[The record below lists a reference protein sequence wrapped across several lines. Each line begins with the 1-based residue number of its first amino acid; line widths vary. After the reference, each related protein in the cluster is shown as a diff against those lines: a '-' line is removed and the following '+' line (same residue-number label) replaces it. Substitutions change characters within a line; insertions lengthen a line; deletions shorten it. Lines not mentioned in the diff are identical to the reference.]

1 MPGRETY
8 VGAARSFADLVAR
21 LPADAYD
28 GPGLGEWDLRAL
40 VGHASRSVV
49 TVLEYLDRP
58 GRAEDVGV
66 PDAEG
71 YYVAVAATLG
81 DPAQAQAVVERGR
94 AAGEALGDDPAGHV
108 ATLVDQVTAKL
119 AGFGDD
125 YVLTTIAGP
134 MRLRDY
140 LPTRT
145 FELVVHGL
153 DVGRATGVSPAFGD
167 DATTEAVT
175 LAGRIAV
182 RTGRAEDLLLAATG
196 RTGLPDGFSVV

>member
-28 GPGLGEWDLRAL
+28 GPGLGAWDLRAL

-58 GRAEDVGV
+58 GRAEDVVV

-71 YYVAVAATLG
+71 YYAAVVATLG

-108 ATLVDQVTAKL
+108 AALVDEVTAKL
-119 AGFGDD
+119 AGFDDD

-153 DVGRATGVSPAFGD
+153 DVARATGLRPGFGD
-167 DATTEAVT
+167 DATAEAVT
-175 LAGRIAV
+175 LAARTAV
-182 RTGRAEDLLLAATG
+182 RTGLAEDLLLAVTG